1 MEGYS
6 SNGST
11 SFFTSEMPDESQLLS
26 QSDINIIDS
35 WFSEGTD
42 DTDWAAING
51 PMKPLFNYL
60 NQVETSEASCQTKTG
75 AGSGR
80 PKLTATQRRE
90 NKRKSDFKYR
100 QNLKKTADEQTAEI
114 KRLKE
119 ENESLN
125 AENTRLKDQIGSSLS
140 DGQLQAAAP
149 LRQESFIT
157 QSTGKQFQLPAV
169 PVNVV
174 DTIDY
179 IAQNQTRTEA
189 GTSSKNDAAITDI
202 LMKLEADDESRVK
215 FSDFTGVHGE
225 RMTLGKYSFPPALHP
240 IVNNII
246 DIYGDV
252 SATSKMNPSI
262 AETVYIMFSQNQ
274 TRTEAGTSSNNDAA
288 ITDILMKLEADDE
301 SRVKFSDFTGLH
313 GERMTL
319 GKYSFPPAL
328 HPIVNN
334 IIDVYGDVS
343 ATSKMNPSITE
354 TVYNMFC
361 ASVKEMSNLRLE
373 QVTEDLILKWRDVI
387 KDALR
392 INFKVDFAMEHLK
405 KIACAYIGLT
415 ELRKLDN
422 VGLRI
427 SKLESELSAEK
438 KEHSKICGQ
447 SKQFMDAAEEF
458 NALN

>member
-6 SNGST
+6 SDGST
-11 SFFTSEMPDESQLLS
+11 SFFTSEMPDFTSEMPEDSQLLS
-26 QSDINIIDS
+26 QNDIKIIDS
-35 WFSEGTD
+35 WFSEGTND
-42 DTDWAAING
+42 IDWLATNG
-51 PMKPLFNYL
+51 PMEPLFDYL

-75 AGSGR
+75 SGSAR
-80 PKLTATQRRE
+80 HKLTPTQRRE

-100 QNLKKTADEQTAEI
+100 QNLKKTADEQIAEI

-119 ENESLN
+119 ENERLN
-125 AENTRLKDQIGSSLS
+125 AENTRLKDQIGSLLS
-140 DGQLQAAAP
+140 NGQLQAAAP

-174 DTIDY
+174 DTIDC
-179 IAQNQTRTEA
+179 IAQNQA
-189 GTSSKNDAAITDI
+189 K
-202 LMKLEADDESRVK
+202 
-215 FSDFTGVHGE
+215 
-225 RMTLGKYSFPPALHP
+225 
-240 IVNNII
+240 
-246 DIYGDV
+246 
-252 SATSKMNPSI
+252 
-262 AETVYIMFSQNQ
+262 
-274 TRTEAGTSSNNDAA
+274 TEAGTSSNNDAA

-334 IIDVYGDVS
+334 IINVYGDVS
-343 ATSKMNPSITE
+343 ATSKMNPSIAE
-354 TVYNMFC
+354 TLYIMFC
-361 ASVKEMSNLRLE
+361 ASVKEMSNLQLE
-373 QVTEDLILKWRDVI
+373 QVTEDLILKWRDAI

-392 INFKVDFAMEHLK
+392 INFNVDFAMEHLK
-405 KIACAYIGLT
+405 KIACAYIGLM

-438 KEHSKICGQ
+438 KEHSKICEQ

-458 NALN
+458 NGKPVGSGMFKSVG